1 MANNMPHQII
11 NLLKKELTQYQNRAI
26 AVSGGIDSLTLA
38 TLSSHVSHSSCEIFH
53 AVSPAVP
60 PEATNRVRALA
71 KKMGWNLK
79 VIDAREFEDERY
91 LANPINRCFYCKDAL
106 YNAISTIAKQ
116 TSSQIMSG
124 TNIDDLAEYRPGIN
138 AANRLGVIHPFAKL
152 GINKL
157 SIRTMAHALG
167 LGDLA
172 NLPSSPCLSS
182 RIETGIPIRSETLAL
197 VHSIESL
204 VTVVLKPLIVRCRI
218 RPSLVVIELDQRC
231 YQELKN
237 KNSLQENLTNQIQ
250 QLLGQ
255 VDFQQAINFALYL
268 TGSAFIGNKIASA

>member
-106 YNAISTIAKQ
+106 YNAIST
-116 TSSQIMSG
+116 
-124 TNIDDLAEYRPGIN
+124 IDDLAEYRPGIN

-250 QLLGQ
+250 QLLDQ